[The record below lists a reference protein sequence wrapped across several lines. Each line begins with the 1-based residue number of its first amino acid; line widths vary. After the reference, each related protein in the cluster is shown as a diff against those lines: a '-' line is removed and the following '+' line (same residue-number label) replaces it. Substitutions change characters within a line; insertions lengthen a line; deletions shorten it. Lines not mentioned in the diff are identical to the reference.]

1 MRRARFFVMAI
12 AIIAAL
18 AAGLL
23 AYGMMGRPA
32 QNKQAAKAVVDT
44 VEVLVAN
51 KAIGFGDEVRA
62 SDLTWASWP
71 KDLVGEKDNYITEA
85 KDPEAIKNFAGSVAA
100 APFLAKEPIRDN
112 KLRKI
117 GTGGVLAAI
126 LTSGMRAAAT
136 KITEE
141 SSAGSF
147 ILPNDRVDVI
157 VTRKQRSNS
166 GRGDQQVSE
175 TLFRNI
181 RVLAIG
187 QDLDQKDGKK
197 VAMGKTATLEL
208 TPSQSETLALNNS
221 IGEISLSL
229 RSLEDSIKSKNGSL
243 DEDLPK
249 KDRPTGIKVLRYG
262 NWSRAYGL
270 N

>member
-1 MRRARFFVMAI
+1 MRRARVIVMAI
-12 AIIAAL
+12 AIFAAL

-32 QNKQAAKAVVDT
+32 PKQTIKANLDT
-44 VEVLVAN
+44 VKVLVAT

-62 SDLTWASWP
+62 SDLTWQSWP
-71 KDLVGEKDNYITEA
+71 KEMVAEGNYITMDKKPDAQKEM
-85 KDPEAIKNFAGSVAA
+85 AGSVAA
-100 APFLAKEPIRDN
+100 APFLPKEPIREN
-112 KLRKI
+112 KLRKL
-117 GTGGVLAAI
+117 GAGGVLAAI
-126 LTSGMRAAAT
+126 LTTGMRAAST

-141 SSAGSF
+141 TSAGSF

-157 VTRKQRSNS
+157 VTRKQRSSN

-197 VAMGKTATLEL
+197 VATGKTATLEL
-208 TPSQSETLALNNS
+208 TSSQSEALALNNS
-221 IGEISLSL
+221 QGEISLAL
-229 RSLEDSIKSKNGSL
+229 RSLEDAIKSKNGASE
-243 DEDLPK
+243 EDTPK

-262 NWSRAYGL
+262 NWSRTYGL

>member
-1 MRRARFFVMAI
+1 MRRARVIVMAI
-12 AIIAAL
+12 AIFAAL

-32 QNKQAAKAVVDT
+32 PKVAAKVNMDT
-44 VEVLVAN
+44 VKVLVAS
-51 KAIGFGDEVRA
+51 KAIGFGDEVRTA
-62 SDLTWASWP
+62 DLTWATWP
-71 KDLVGEKDNYITEA
+71 KELVGDKDNYVTEA
-85 KDPEAIKNFAGSVAA
+85 KNPDAIKLMAGSVAA
-100 APFLAKEPIRDN
+100 SPFLAKEPIREN
-112 KLRKI
+112 KLRKL
-117 GTGGVLAAI
+117 GSGGVLAAI
-126 LTSGMRAAAT
+126 LQSGMRAAST

-141 SSAGSF
+141 TSAGSF

-157 VTRKQRSNS
+157 VTRKQRSAS

-197 VAMGKTATLEL
+197 VATGKTATLEL

-221 IGEISLSL
+221 IGEISLAL
-229 RSLEDSIKSKNGSL
+229 RSLEDAIKSKNGMA
-243 DEDLPK
+243 EDDGPR
-249 KDRPTGIKVLRYG
+249 KDKPTGIKVLRYG
-262 NWSRAYGL
+262 NWSRTYGL

>member
-1 MRRARFFVMAI
+1 MRRARVIVMAI
-12 AIIAAL
+12 AIFAAL
-18 AAGLL
+18 MAGLL

-32 QNKQAAKAVVDT
+32 PRQAAKANLDT
-44 VEVLVAN
+44 VKVLVAQ
-51 KAIGFGDEVRA
+51 KAIGFGDEVRTA
-62 SDLTWASWP
+62 DLTWATWP
-71 KDLVGEKDNYITEA
+71 KEMAAEGKYITEGVS
-85 KDPEAIKNFAGSVAA
+85 PNAIKDLAGSVAA
-100 APFLAKEPIRDN
+100 SPFLPKEPIREN
-112 KLRKI
+112 KLRKL
-117 GTGGVLAAI
+117 GSGGVLAAI
-126 LTSGMRAAAT
+126 LQSGMRAAST

-141 SSAGSF
+141 TSAGSF

-157 VTRKQRSNS
+157 VTRKQRSAS

-197 VAMGKTATLEL
+197 VATGKTATLEL

-221 IGEISLSL
+221 IGEVSLAL
-229 RSLEDSIKSKNGSL
+229 RSLEDAIKSKNGAL
-243 DEDLPK
+243 EDDAPR

-262 NWSRAYGL
+262 NWSRTYGL

>member
-1 MRRARFFVMAI
+1 MRRARLIVMAI
-12 AIIAAL
+12 AIFAAL

-32 QNKQAAKAVVDT
+32 QRQQAAVKVDT
-44 VEVLVAN
+44 VKVLVAT

-62 SDLTWASWP
+62 SDFTWASWP
-71 KDLVGEKDNYITEA
+71 KEMVAEGKYITDA
-85 KDPEAIKNFAGSVAA
+85 NNPDAIKQFTGSVAA
-100 APFLAKEPIRDN
+100 APFLPKEPIREN
-112 KLRKI
+112 KLRKL
-117 GTGGVLAAI
+117 GSGGVLAAI
-126 LTSGMRAAAT
+126 LTSGMRAAST

-141 SSAGSF
+141 TSAGSF

-157 VTRKQRSNS
+157 VTRKQRSAN

-197 VAMGKTATLEL
+197 VAAGKTATLEL

-221 IGEISLSL
+221 IGEVSLAL
-229 RSLEDSIKSKNGSL
+229 RSLEDAIKSKNGMAE
-243 DEDLPK
+243 EDTPK

-262 NWSRAYGL
+262 NWSRTYGL

>member
-1 MRRARFFVMAI
+1 MRRARVIVMAI
-12 AIIAAL
+12 AIFAAL

-32 QNKQAAKAVVDT
+32 PKQVAKANMDLVK
-44 VEVLVAN
+44 VLVAT

-62 SDLTWASWP
+62 SDFTWASWP
-71 KDLVGEKDNYITEA
+71 KEMAADGKYITEETRR
-85 KDPEAIKNFAGSVAA
+85 DAIKELTGSVAA
-100 APFLAKEPIRDN
+100 APFLPKEPIREN
-112 KLRKI
+112 KLRKL
-117 GTGGVLAAI
+117 GSGGVLAAI
-126 LTSGMRAAAT
+126 LQSGMRAAAT

-141 SSAGSF
+141 TSAGSF

-157 VTRKQRSNS
+157 VTRKQRSAN

-197 VAMGKTATLEL
+197 VAAGKTATLEL
-208 TPSQSETLALNNS
+208 SPSQSETLALNNS
-221 IGEISLSL
+221 VGEISLAL
-229 RSLEDSIKSKNGSL
+229 RSLEDSIKNKGAAE
-243 DEDLPK
+243 DEGPR
-249 KDRPTGIKVLRYG
+249 KDKPTGIKVLRYG
-262 NWSRAYGL
+262 NWSRTYGL